1 MTASA
6 ASLRTVAEAAGV
18 MVDWVDVASQPQQ
31 VDEQTLRAVLDALDL
46 PTATARQAA
55 DSLRRLQEHA
65 RQPLPLRT
73 GVTGQPID
81 AGGPAGECYRLLD
94 EHGVGDDGEFDA
106 QGRTAAVSQPGYYT
120 LQHGPHFTTLAVAP
134 PRCYGPGEAFDND
147 AVRRW
152 GLALQAYSARGPYDA
167 SIGDAGG
174 ASLWVQRLAA
184 AGGDALALSPL
195 HAARPPGPHHSP
207 YSPSDRRFLEPLHAS
222 PARVLGHDE
231 ARAGLEDAGLG
242 ARFAALEA
250 QPLVDWSEGAAAK
263 WAWLQQLHRR
273 FAGAPEALRE
283 DFASFCGDGGDELQR
298 YAQAAADDFPEGE
311 NSPDLQRFAQ
321 WLSVRSWS
329 SLQQEA
335 RQAGMDVGL
344 IADLAVGF
352 DPAGAEAAAWPDAT
366 LRGLELGAPP
376 DAFNAQG
383 QCWGITGYSP
393 LGLQRSGF
401 APFIS
406 LLRAVMRDRG
416 GVRIDHI
423 LGLLRLWVIPA
434 GSDRGNGAYLR
445 YPLTD
450 LLRLLALESWRHR
463 CIVIGED
470 LGVVPEG
477 FRATLAH
484 HGVLGIDVLLF
495 ARDAHGR
502 FLPPG
507 EWRRDAIATT
517 TTHDLP
523 TLAGWRSGN
532 DIAWRQR
539 LGLAD
544 AAQLRQ
550 DIASRESDVAA
561 LDRQVSLAFGSDPS
575 GVRGAL
581 RFVASS
587 PAPLALLPV
596 EDALALEEQP
606 NFPGT
611 VAGHPN
617 WRRRLPVPLPE
628 PLLSQNL
635 AAFAN
640 ARSRP

>member
-6 ASLRTVAEAAGV
+6 TSLRMVADAAGV

-31 VDEQTLRAVLDALDL
+31 VDEPTLRAVLDALDL

-55 DSLRRLQEHA
+55 DSLKRLQAHA
-65 RQPLPLRT
+65 GQPLPLRT
-73 GVTGQPID
+73 GVIGQPID
-81 AGGPAGECYRLLD
+81 AGGTAGESYQLLD
-94 EHGVGDDGEFDA
+94 EQGVVHDGNFDA
-106 QGRTAAVSQPGYYT
+106 QGRTTAVLEPGYYT
-120 LQHGPHFTTLAVAP
+120 LQHGRVHTTLAVGP
-134 PRCYGPGEAFDND
+134 PCCYSPAEAFGDD
-147 AVRRW
+147 AARRW

-184 AGGDALALSPL
+184 AGADALALSPL
-195 HAARPPGPHHSP
+195 HAGRQPGPHHSP

-231 ARAGLEDAGLG
+231 ARAALEDAGLG

-250 QPLVDWSEGAAAK
+250 QPLVDWVEGAAAK

-273 FAGAPEALRE
+273 FATAPEALRE
-283 DFASFCGDGGDELQR
+283 DFASFCIVGGDELQR
-298 YAQAAADDFPEGE
+298 YAQAAADDFADGE
-311 NSPDLQRFAQ
+311 SSADLQRFAQ

-335 RQAGMDVGL
+335 RQAGMEIGL

-434 GSDRGNGAYLR
+434 GGDRGSGAYLR
-445 YPLTD
+445 YPLID

-477 FRATLAH
+477 FRETLSH

-502 FLPPG
+502 FLAPG

-539 LGLAD
+539 LGLSDAD
-544 AAQLRQ
+544 QLRQ
-550 DIASRESDVAA
+550 DIARRESDIAA
-561 LDRQVSLAFGSDPS
+561 LDRQVSLAVGSNPS

-581 RFVASS
+581 RS
-587 PAPLALLPV
+587 LTLLPA

-635 AAFAN
+635 AAFAD
-640 ARSRP
+640 ARSRL